1 MKTLDLPSLPKD
13 ASEYSDE
20 LLPAYKESCKI
31 ILEYL
36 KGKRPGGDVVTKA
49 ANTAS
54 TFSRI
59 VASEQNKVALRMQGM
74 RILSEGS
81 EEGEPKKI
89 TSIK

>member
-1 MKTLDLPSLPKD
+1 VRRLLHTAYCILPTAYGGLK
-13 ASEYSDE
+13 
-20 LLPAYKESCKI
+20 PAAPSV
-31 ILEYL
+31 LRGTL